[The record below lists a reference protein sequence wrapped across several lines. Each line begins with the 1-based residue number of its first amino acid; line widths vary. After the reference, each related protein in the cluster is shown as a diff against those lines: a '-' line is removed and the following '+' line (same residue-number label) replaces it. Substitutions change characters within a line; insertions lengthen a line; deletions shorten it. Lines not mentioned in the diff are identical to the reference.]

1 MALPRISAYA
11 THENPTIA
19 ELARMFV
26 DEVGKDAVST

>member
-1 MALPRISAYA
+1 MALPRVAAYA

-26 DEVGKDAVST
+26 DEVGKDTAST